1 MGSDLD
7 RGKREHVLRVA
18 VHGATAGTA
27 TTGGPA
33 IVKPRNPDRAMSPRT
48 LLLAALFV
56 TVAVGAA
63 PAQEQPKPSSRVE
76 LPEACRTAAAAD
88 DADGMAQPEEAPA
101 AEAGDDGF
109 AGLTPTQRALWE
121 AMMAMDEAMAT
132 GMMAEDA
139 DLAWICAMIPHHQGA
154 IDMARAG
161 LLGADDEDSKRLA
174 RKTIED
180 NEKSIAELV
189 EWVQKHGKTQ
199 SGATGSTGPA
209 KK

>member
-1 MGSDLD
+1 
-7 RGKREHVLRVA
+7 
-18 VHGATAGTA
+18 
-27 TTGGPA
+27 
-33 IVKPRNPDRAMSPRT
+33 MSPRI
-48 LLLAALFV
+48 LLLAALIATF
-56 TVAVGAA
+56 AVGPA
-63 PAQEQPKPSSRVE
+63 PAQDSSKAAVRVE

-88 DADGMAQPEEAPA
+88 DADGMAQPEEGPAP
-101 AEAGDDGF
+101 EGEDDAF

-161 LLGADDEDSKRLA
+161 LLGADDEESKRLA
-174 RKTIED
+174 RKTIEH

-189 EWVQKHGKTQ
+189 DWVQKHGPAQ